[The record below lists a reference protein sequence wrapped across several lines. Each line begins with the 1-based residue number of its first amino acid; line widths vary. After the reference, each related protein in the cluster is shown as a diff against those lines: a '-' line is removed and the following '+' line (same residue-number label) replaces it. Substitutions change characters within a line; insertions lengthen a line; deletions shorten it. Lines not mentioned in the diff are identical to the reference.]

1 MAAQHGP
8 VRLQNTQAEKNSA
21 HLNDNV
27 EHGTQTDPV
36 IKTDALATSSII
48 YSALQAMNDEKGV
61 PADELELIRDMKIAA
76 RKLSRNSLASWYK
89 GAVLLTGDMDQ
100 ITAVYGPAFCDANC
114 WANPT
119 TLRPWLTELRR
130 AYGNDWEGC
139 MQAARMIEDYQS
151 AKMRDEQW
159 ARLPAVSA
167 FERAGGNVRGWN
179 SINTTSQYVIGVNAY
194 NLMDQPQVEGFG
206 G

>member
-8 VRLQNTQAEKNSA
+8 VRLQSTQAEKNSA

-48 YSALQAMNDEKGV
+48 YSALQQINNDAGIPQEEV
-61 PADELELIRDMKIAA
+61 AIINNMKEAA

-89 GAVLLTGDMDQ
+89 GAVLLTGNAAQ
-100 ITAVYGPAFCDANC
+100 ITEVYGASFSIANC
-114 WANPT
+114 YAPDGSM
-119 TLRPWLTELRR
+119 RPWLTELRR

-139 MQAARMIEDYQS
+139 MQAARMIEDYQA

-159 ARLPAVSA
+159 ARLPAVST
-167 FERAGGNVRGWN
+167 FERTGGNVRGWE
-179 SINTTSQYVIGVNAY
+179 SINTTSDHVIGINANY
-194 NLMDQPQVEGFG
+194 LDAHGNINPAY
-206 G
+206 